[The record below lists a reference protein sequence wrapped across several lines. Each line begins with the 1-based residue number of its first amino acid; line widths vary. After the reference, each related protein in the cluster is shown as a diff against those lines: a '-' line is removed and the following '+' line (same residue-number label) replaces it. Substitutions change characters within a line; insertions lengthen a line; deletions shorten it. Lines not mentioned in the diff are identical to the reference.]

1 METITITSEHAQQ
14 HWRETIDAACA
25 DKHEIVIEQQG
36 KPVVTLV
43 NYDAFQ
49 RMKREL
55 LILQGL
61 KRAEKNRQERLENP
75 SSTVTLTE
83 LTAKLNLVDRQE
95 TISMKMRPTSQ
106 N

>member
-1 METITITSEHAQQ
+1 METFTLTSDIAQLNWCEAVDVV
-14 HWRETIDAACA
+14 HT
-25 DKHEIVIEQQG
+25 DKQEIVIEKQG
-36 KPVVTLV
+36 KPVATLV
-43 NYDAFQ
+43 NYELFQ

-83 LTAKLNLVDRQE
+83 LVANL
-95 TISMKMRPTSQ
+95 
-106 N
+106 